1 MRDKRTERSIV
12 LDKLMET
19 CIIKALIIYGL
30 ANCDSDANVNDKKSS
45 RAEHRQ
51 HKDNKQASN
60 KQHLDRLVDG

>member
-1 MRDKRTERSIV
+1 
-12 LDKLMET
+12 MET
-19 CIIKALIIYGL
+19 YIIKALIIYGL
-30 ANCDSDANVNDKKSS
+30 ANCDSDANVYDKKSS